1 MNTQIIRPPAFQRPS
16 GKLYLANAQLD
27 LINTVPTL
35 VIFDAIGSG
44 YKDGIENTVTHRITP
59 GVAGF
64 YSMKS
69 IVLLSAVL
77 IDKYFTTEIRISG
90 VSRGQM
96 TVQTC
101 FNGLISIPT
110 LTDFYFTA
118 ADFVELWVTSQNG
131 NHEVD
136 IVAGVESSFL
146 SVQRVR

>member
-16 GKLYLANAQLD
+16 GKLYLASAQLD

-35 VIFDAIGSG
+35 VLFDSIGAG

-69 IVLLSAVL
+69 NLLLSAVL
-77 IDKYFTTEIRISG
+77 LDKYFTEEIRISG
-90 VSRGQM
+90 VNRGQV
-96 TVQTC
+96 TVQTT
-101 FNGLISIPT
+101 FNGLISIPDFT
-110 LTDFYFTA
+110 DYYLT
-118 ADFVELWVTSQNG
+118 ADDYVELWITSQNG

-136 IVAGVESSFL
+136 IVAGVEVSFL